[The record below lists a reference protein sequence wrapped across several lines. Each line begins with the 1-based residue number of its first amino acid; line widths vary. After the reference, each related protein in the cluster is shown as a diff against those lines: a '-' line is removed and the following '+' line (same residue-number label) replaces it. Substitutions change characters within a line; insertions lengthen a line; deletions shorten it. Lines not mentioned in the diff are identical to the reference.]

1 MPQKEKDHFHLPFLN
16 QMLERLARHE
26 YYYFLDEYSGYTQ
39 IPIAP
44 QGQEKTTFCPFE
56 TFIYRHM
63 PFRLCYAPVMFQRP
77 MLIFFS
83 DIWRHFPSFWK
94 SSQMIFQFFGSLRG

>member
-1 MPQKEKDHFHLPFLN
+1 MPKKSRDMEIQNDSSWLLLASKLDGKYSSIIGNSMPQKEKDHFHLPFLN

-44 QGQEKTTFCPFE
+44 QGQEKTTF
-56 TFIYRHM
+56 
-63 PFRLCYAPVMFQRP
+63 
-77 MLIFFS
+77 
-83 DIWRHFPSFWK
+83 
-94 SSQMIFQFFGSLRG
+94 